1 MNHSTLQPD
10 LRRPRPNP
18 RFAGVE
24 RLSVVGVENLAQGI
38 SNGHVGLIVAGLL
51 IIFLA
56 VGFWVAA
63 HYSPMVQL
71 WCYRWRRPA
80 PPPLED
86 GDELVELG
94 APPTPDL
101 RRSCQLRLIFEMS
114 IFGVQSLQ
122 I

>member
-1 MNHSTLQPD
+1 MNQSTLRPD

-24 RLSVVGVENLAQGI
+24 RLLVIGVDNLAQGI
-38 SNGHVGLIVAGLL
+38 SKGHVGLIVAGL
-51 IIFLA
+51 IFLA

-86 GDELVELG
+86 GAELVELG
-94 APPTPDL
+94 VQTPAPGLPAP
-101 RRSCQLRLIFEMS
+101 IFP
-114 IFGVQSLQ
+114 IQTYL
-122 I
+122 